1 MLNIFLI
8 TFTPFYFIHY
18 SDPQIG
24 RNAYTIPYC
33 SLAVD
38 QISQMRPAPDFIM
51 VCGDLANDPTNQTTV
66 MGQWRICDSLFDLLP
81 VPKYYSSGNND
92 LGYANEGCWTP
103 SQLALYR
110 GFWGPDYYSLDRD
123 SCHFICLNSTM
134 LDTYS
139 GHACYPYS
147 LEQDSFLISDLAG
160 IAAGEYRHVFLFFHF
175 PLYVS
180 SPTEANSGSNVD
192 RPRRDTLLQDL
203 INYGF
208 TSVVTGHLHSDL
220 MNFYGP
226 SLLESGL
233 ATCET
238 SMGSCGYRPFKVF
251 KDGVEE
257 KFAEFKETLE
267 EKWPLEK
274 VNKEKLG
281 IWVFLTSEI
290 LLFGSLIVAYLYVR
304 VSSPTWPLA
313 TATHDVTIGTVNTI
327 LLLTSSLMIILALH
341 SIKTGNATG
350 LKIGLGSTFALG
362 FAFLDL
368 KLGFEWPD
376 LMRKGF
382 SINSGLPGST
392 YFVLT
397 GAHAVHVA
405 VGLVAVGY
413 LMIRAFNGG
422 FTSEKHSAIETVGL
436 YWHFVD
442 IIWMF
447 LFPLFYLI

>member
-147 LEQDSFLISDLAG
+147 LEQDSFLISDLSG

-192 RPRRDTLLQDL
+192 RPCRDTLLQDL
-203 INYGF
+203 IKYGF

-251 KDGVEE
+251 KDGVETYVVWLSAPTDTVPMVQIVTPE
-257 KFAEFKETLE
+257 VAPDTIQPGDTVAYTCLVDSIHFPDWRGLTYQWQFGDGQTSSSANTSHAYTDTGHFQVIFAAYKNPHLAALYHYRIVVRTGQQVAENINQNVDQPLLRLYPGIVKGHFAYDLLGSYPVKITLYQADGQ
-267 EKWPLEK
+267 LILSQD
-274 VNKEKLG
+274 LG
-281 IWVFLTSEI
+281 IQTMGRHSYSFSRSLAQGVYFLRIKVSDQISTS
-290 LLFGSLIVAYLYVR
+290 
-304 VSSPTWPLA
+304 
-313 TATHDVTIGTVNTI
+313 
-327 LLLTSSLMIILALH
+327 
-341 SIKTGNATG
+341 
-350 LKIGLGSTFALG
+350 
-362 FAFLDL
+362 
-368 KLGFEWPD
+368 KL
-376 LMRKGF
+376 
-382 SINSGLPGST
+382 
-392 YFVLT
+392 V
-397 GAHAVHVA
+397 VVQ
-405 VGLVAVGY
+405 
-413 LMIRAFNGG
+413 
-422 FTSEKHSAIETVGL
+422 
-436 YWHFVD
+436 
-442 IIWMF
+442 
-447 LFPLFYLI
+447 